1 MDIDER
7 PHYDAIGVR
16 LGAVGTTESN
26 GLVANGNLLQV
37 RGVYEYLG
45 QVEVGAGVVAAE
57 REGTVMQ
64 AT

>member
-7 PHYDAIGVR
+7 PHYDATGVR

-45 QVEVGAGVVAAE
+45 QIEVGAGVVAAE
-57 REGTVMQ
+57 REGKVME